1 MIKKYVYR
9 VIMDTINKAC
19 FGFLFSAFLLCLLGC
34 SKRGDGFAYEPVS
47 GVVTLDGNPAV
58 NVTVAFS
65 PQGTSLESGRP
76 SIGITDTKGWYVA
89 KTLDGVD
96 GAAIGEHLISITAEQ
111 LDPDTHEVI
120 QPETIPARYNDRS
133 ELRLTVPSGGTQK
146 ADFSLQSN

>member
-1 MIKKYVYR
+1 
-9 VIMDTINKAC
+9 MDTINKAY

-58 NVTVAFS
+58 NATVAFS

-76 SIGITDTKGWYVA
+76 SIGLTDSEGRYVA

-96 GAAIGEHLISITAEQ
+96 GAAVGEHLISITAEQ

-120 QPETIPARYNDRS
+120 QPETIPVRYNDKS
-133 ELRLTVPSGGTQK
+133 GLRLTVTSGGTQE
-146 ADFSLQSN
+146 ADFALESKPLRHSGKKP

>member
-1 MIKKYVYR
+1 MDIFKKAY
-9 VIMDTINKAC
+9 
-19 FGFLFSAFLLCLLGC
+19 FWFLFSTLLLFLLGC
-34 SKRGDGFAYEPVS
+34 GKRGDGFAYEPVS

-58 NVTVAFS
+58 GVTVAFA

-76 SIGITDTKGWYVA
+76 SIGITDTEGRYVA
-89 KTLDGVD
+89 KTLDGLD

-133 ELRLTVPSGGTQK
+133 ELRLTIPSGGTQE
-146 ADFSLQSN
+146 ADFSLQSK